1 MAHLDSNRSIR
12 PAAGPAALSAARA
25 ALALVAA
32 NRSTRGRP
40 PAVPEGDTGS
50 GVGSGTIDWDPR
62 DLPTERDDRSAPG
75 SSPARR
81 RLPTGLY

>member
-1 MAHLDSNRSIR
+1 MAHLDSNRPIR

-25 ALALVAA
+25 ARALVAA

-40 PAVPEGDTGS
+40 AVPEGDTGS
-50 GVGSGTIDWDPR
+50 GTGSGTIDWGPR
-62 DLPTERDDRSAPG
+62 DLPTERGDRPAPG
-75 SSPARR
+75 SSPAPR